1 MQPDSEKQ
9 PSKLAVRSLQWRLA
23 LYIVWTLIGVSILVY
38 FSGNV
43 LDVLSIPVGIIVWTT
58 ILVFTLRGLVDKLC
72 GRNVPRAAAVTIA
85 FLTLIVAIALIVL
98 LIKPL
103 VAGSGGADE
112 FMSSISSSVAGVQF
126 YVEKLYNDYP
136 QIFSDPTVMTWI
148 ESSLGSLVSYGEK
161 AVSGLAQNMVS
172 VAGFTVNALM
182 CIMFSLVTAFWL
194 LLEMPRMHGE
204 FKRLFGDGIMD
215 DLDFLGSTFSRVLGG
230 FIKGMAVQCLVIGVG
245 CGFAFTLIGFPNA
258 PVYALVVAVC
268 NILPVLGQWVG
279 LAIIAFVCLFVT
291 DTMTAILM
299 IVATLIIQ
307 RVVYMFI
314 YPKIMADS
322 VDVHPVLIII
332 CMMVGYALGGTLS
345 GVVGSLVGILVS
357 IPLAAV
363 AKAMF
368 VYYFERKTGRHL
380 VAEDGVFFKGV
391 PNAGEVP
398 DPHHNATSPHPA
410 VYARSQSSSDRLAR
424 FRDRVSVSVRS
435 RSSDSREAQ
444 EDGAEPGTVREG
456 SDCGSDD
463 CSNDTRG

>member
-9 PSKLAVRSLQWRLA
+9 PSKLTVRSLQWRLA
-23 LYIVWTLIGVSILVY
+23 LYVVWTLIGVSILVY

-58 ILVFTLRGLVDKLC
+58 ILVFTLRGLVEKLC
-72 GRNVPRAAAVTIA
+72 DKGMPRPPAVALA
-85 FLTLIVAIALIVL
+85 FLTLFVVIGLAVI

-103 VAGSGGADE
+103 FVGSGGIDE
-112 FMSSISSSVAGVQF
+112 FMASVSASVSGIQG
-126 YVEKLYNDYP
+126 YIEGLYGKYP
-136 QIFSDPTVMTWI
+136 QVFSDPTVMVWI
-148 ESSLGSLVSYGEK
+148 DSSLGSLVAYGEK
-161 AVSGLAQNMVS
+161 AVSSLAQNMVS
-172 VAGFTVNALM
+172 FAGFTVNALM
-182 CIMFSLVTAFWL
+182 CIMFSLVAAFWL

-204 FKRLFGDGIMD
+204 LERLFGGKIIG

-230 FIKGMAVQCLVIGVG
+230 FIKGMAIQCLVIGVG
-245 CGFAFTLIGFPNA
+245 CGLAFTLIGFPNA
-258 PVYALVVAVC
+258 PVYSLVVAAC
-268 NILPVLGQWVG
+268 NILPVLGQWIGV
-279 LAIIAFVCLFVT
+279 AVIAFVCLFT

-299 IVATLIIQ
+299 IVATLVIQ
-307 RVVYMFI
+307 RIVYMLI

-345 GVVGSLVGILVS
+345 GVMGSLVGILVS

-368 VYYFERKTGRHL
+368 VYYFEKKTGRHL

-391 PNAGEVP
+391 PNSGEVP

-410 VYARSQSSSDRLAR
+410 AYAGRSPSLDRMARLRDRISVRTATKPPEAGGPGDAGSCGERSHPENGTDRSQE
-424 FRDRVSVSVRS
+424 
-435 RSSDSREAQ
+435 DSERI
-444 EDGAEPGTVREG
+444 R
-456 SDCGSDD
+456 
-463 CSNDTRG
+463 

>member
-23 LYIVWTLIGVSILVY
+23 LYVVWTLIGVSILVY

-58 ILVFTLRGLVDKLC
+58 ILVFTLRGLVEKLC
-72 GRNVPRAAAVTIA
+72 DRGVPRAAAVAIA
-85 FLTLIVAIALIVL
+85 FLTLLVAIALIVL
-98 LIKPL
+98 LAKPL
-103 VAGSGGADE
+103 FVGGGGADE
-112 FMSSISSSVAGVQF
+112 FMSSVSSSVSGIQG
-126 YVEKLYNDYP
+126 YVEGLYSDYP

-148 ESSLGSLVSYGEK
+148 ESSLGSLVAYGEK

-172 VAGFTVNALM
+172 FAGFTVNALM

-194 LLEMPRMHGE
+194 LLEMPRMRGE
-204 FKRLFGDGIMD
+204 LKRLFGGKIIE

-230 FIKGMAVQCLVIGVG
+230 FIKGMAIQCLVIGVG
-245 CGFAFTLIGFPNA
+245 CGLAFTLIGFPNA
-258 PVYALVVAVC
+258 PVYALVVAAC

-279 LAIIAFVCLFVT
+279 VAVIAFVCLFT

-299 IVATLIIQ
+299 IVATLVIQ
-307 RVVYMFI
+307 RFVYMFI

-332 CMMVGYALGGTLS
+332 CMMVGYALGSTLS
-345 GVVGSLVGILVS
+345 GVMGSLVGILVS

-368 VYYFERKTGRHL
+368 VYYFEKKTGRHL

-410 VYARSQSSSDRLAR
+410 AYAKSQSSSDCLAR
-424 FRDRVSVSVRS
+424 LRYRVSVSARS
-435 RSSDSREAQ
+435 KPSDPQDVQ
-444 EDGAEPGTVREG
+444 EDGAGSGKTREESG
-456 SDCGSDD
+456 CGSDG
-463 CSNDTRG
+463 CPKDTRR

>member
-58 ILVFTLRGLVDKLC
+58 ILVFTLRGLVDRLC
-72 GRNVPRAAAVTIA
+72 DRNVSRAAAVTIA
-85 FLTLIVAIALIVL
+85 FLSLIVVIALIVL
-98 LIKPL
+98 LIRPL

-112 FMSSISSSVAGVQF
+112 FMSSVSSSVTGVQL
-126 YVEKLYNDYP
+126 YVEKLYSDYP

-204 FKRLFGDGIMD
+204 FKRLFGDRVID
-215 DLDFLGSTFSRVLGG
+215 DLEFLGSTFSRVLGG

-245 CGFAFTLIGFPNA
+245 CGLAFTLIGFPNA
-258 PVYALVVAVC
+258 PVYALVVAAC
-268 NILPVLGQWVG
+268 NILPVLGQWIGV
-279 LAIIAFVCLFVT
+279 AVIAFVCLFT

-299 IVATLIIQ
+299 IVATLVIQ

-345 GVVGSLVGILVS
+345 GVMGSLVGILVS

-391 PNAGEVP
+391 PNAGDVP

-410 VYARSQSSSDRLAR
+410 VYAKSQSSSDRLAR
-424 FRDRVSVSVRS
+424 LRDRVSESVRS
-435 RSSDSREAQ
+435 RPPDSREAQ
-444 EDGAEPGTVREG
+444 GDGAEPDKIREG
-456 SDCGSDD
+456 SDCGSDG
-463 CSNDTRG
+463 CPKDTEDK